1 MQARDTGEAEV
12 RLSRSMWRVCVV
24 GVVVLCGVASA
35 QQAVMLPEAKAS
47 TQGVAQRFAFASDG
61 PAGPGWTRP
70 DAIARVYFNG
80 ELPALFSRTI
90 RMDGD
95 VPERTKLS
103 WIFTGPHAGLTV
115 ELTSSKVRLVERFY
129 DSSALDG
136 GGNYPD
142 KTVRE
147 EEQQYVGHAREL
159 TVVVD
164 AHLSV
169 QVLLNDERVLVA
181 PLMFDLTRQ
190 QLMFSGPRNEHL
202 TLAGALLAETAQD
215 ATVTVDAA
223 KVHQS
228 MIGFG
233 GSPSVTA
240 YRELSAA
247 GKQMYWQMLKRYNL
261 LVDRE
266 YPMGTQLKQDL
277 SNVEDLKDATPHY
290 YGDNFPNGEVSDFDY
305 SRRTR
310 ELGGMVL
317 YEMWALPEWAV
328 QAYTPEGKPAI
339 DAWGKPVKRAAKP
352 DVYARIVVE
361 FCKRAKERS
370 GAAPEIIGIQNEV
383 EQPAE
388 IFAAMTTE
396 VRKALDAA
404 GFASTRIQ
412 MADAPYSWIAVRR
425 MKDAKRFPAEWN
437 ATDFTAA
444 HQYDYQEFLANP
456 DMYDARLLAMHEASA
471 GKPFLATEICLND
484 AAYQEPS
491 YRLALQVGQLYQ
503 KDLTEA
509 DAEMLLYCW
518 LLLDVEQPSFGAS
531 RSLMVPDRARGEVPV
546 ASSFQLRVLG
556 AFSRHVLKGMRRV
569 ETQTANDDLL
579 TAGFTDGK
587 RNSLI
592 VLNRSTEAQRLRVD
606 WNGVRWTRME
616 RTSFYSENAETTASS
631 EIVVQP
637 GEIVTLADFSADE
650 GAK

>member
-1 MQARDTGEAEV
+1 
-12 RLSRSMWRVCVV
+12 MWRVWW
-24 GVVVLCGVASA
+24 VVVLILGAAELRA
-35 QQAVMLPEAKAS
+35 QQAVVLPEAKAS
-47 TQGVAQRFAFASDG
+47 PQGVAQRFEFASDG
-61 PAGPGWTRP
+61 PVGPGWSRP
-70 DAIARVYFNG
+70 DAIARVYFEG
-80 ELPALFSRTI
+80 ELPALFRHTLQF
-90 RMDGD
+90 DGD

-103 WIFTGPHAGLTV
+103 WIFTGPHAGMTV

-129 DSSALDG
+129 DSMGLDG

-142 KTVRE
+142 KTVRDV
-147 EEQQYVGHAREL
+147 EQQYVGHARAL

-169 QVLLNDERVLVA
+169 QVLLNGERVLVA
-181 PLMFDLTRQ
+181 PLLFDLTRQ

-202 TLAGALLAETAQD
+202 TLAGALLAEATRD

-223 KVHQS
+223 KVHQE

-233 GSPSVTA
+233 GSPSVPA
-240 YRELSAA
+240 YAELSDE
-247 GKQMYWQMLKRYNL
+247 GKRMYWQMLKRYNL

-266 YPMGTQLKQDL
+266 YPMGTQLKRDL

-290 YGDNFPNGEVSDFDY
+290 YGDNFPNGEVSDFEY

-317 YEMWALPEWAV
+317 YEMWALPEWAIE
-328 QAYTPEGKPAI
+328 AYTPAGKPVI
-339 DAWGKPVKRAAKP
+339 DAWGKQVRRAAKP

-361 FCKRAKERS
+361 FCKKAKERS
-370 GAAPEIIGIQNEV
+370 GAAPEIVGIQNEV
-383 EQPAE
+383 EQAPE
-388 IFAAMTTE
+388 VFAAMTTTL
-396 VRKALDAA
+396 RQALDAA
-404 GFASTRIQ
+404 GFQSTKIQ

-425 MKDAKRFPAEWN
+425 MDDAKKFPEEWRD
-437 ATDFTAA
+437 TDFTAA

-456 DMYDARLLAMHEASA
+456 DMYDARLRAMHEASA

-484 AAYQEPS
+484 GAYQEPS
-491 YRLALQVGQLYQ
+491 YRIALQVGQLYQ
-503 KDLTEA
+503 KDLTEG

-531 RSLMVPDRARGEVPV
+531 RSLMVPDRARGWVPV
-546 ASSFQLRVLG
+546 ASSFQLRMLG

-569 ETQTANDDLL
+569 DASAGDSDLL
-579 TAGFTDGK
+579 TAAFTDGK

-616 RTSFYSENAETTASS
+616 RASFYDENVETAAPS
-631 EIVVQP
+631 EIVVAP

-650 GAK
+650 VAK

>member
-1 MQARDTGEAEV
+1 
-12 RLSRSMWRVCVV
+12 MWRAWWVV
-24 GVVVLCGVASA
+24 GVLMLGVAGLSA
-35 QQAVMLPEAKAS
+35 QQTVVLPEAKAA
-47 TQGVAQRFAFASDG
+47 TRGVAQRFEFASDG
-61 PAGPGWTRP
+61 PVGPGWARP
-70 DAIARVYFNG
+70 DAIARVYFKG
-80 ELPALFSRTI
+80 ELPALFTRTLQL
-90 RMDGD
+90 DGD

-115 ELTSSKVRLVERFY
+115 ELTSSKVRMVERFY
-129 DSSALDG
+129 DSTALDG

-147 EEQQYVGHAREL
+147 AEQQYVGHARTL
-159 TVVVD
+159 TLVVD
-164 AHLSV
+164 AHLSA
-169 QVLLNDERVLVA
+169 QVLLNGERVLVA

-190 QLMFSGPRNEHL
+190 QLMFGGPRNEHL

-228 MIGFG
+228 MLGFG
-233 GSPSVTA
+233 GSPSVPA
-240 YRELSAA
+240 YAGLSDE
-247 GKQMYWQMLKRYNL
+247 GKRMYWQMLKRYNL

-266 YPMGTQLKQDL
+266 YPMGAQLKQDL

-290 YGDNFPNGEVSDFDY
+290 YGDNFPNSEVSDFDY

-310 ELGGMVL
+310 ELGGVVL

-328 QAYTPEGKPAI
+328 QAYTPDGKPAI

-352 DVYARIVVE
+352 DVYARIVVD

-383 EQPAE
+383 EQPPE
-388 IFAAMTTE
+388 IFAAMTTA
-396 VRKALDAA
+396 VRRALDAA
-404 GFASTRIQ
+404 GFASTKVQ
-412 MADAPYSWIAVRR
+412 MADAPYAWIAIHRVN
-425 MKDAKRFPAEWN
+425 DAKRFPEAWS

-444 HQYDYQEFLANP
+444 HQYDFQEFLANP
-456 DMYDARLLAMHEASA
+456 DMYDARLRALHEASE

-484 AAYQEPS
+484 GAYQEPS
-491 YRLALQVGQLYQ
+491 YRIALQVGQLYQ

-531 RSLMVPDRARGEVPV
+531 RSLMVPDRAKGEVPV

-569 ETQTANDDLL
+569 ETQTANGDLL

-606 WNGVRWTRME
+606 WNGVRWARME
-616 RTSFYSENAETTASS
+616 RTSFYDENTETAPSG
-631 EIVVQP
+631 EIVVAP

-650 GAK
+650 VVK

>member
-1 MQARDTGEAEV
+1 M
-12 RLSRSMWRVCVV
+12 RLSGRMILRVW
-24 GVVVLCGVASA
+24 VASGLMLAAVGLNA
-35 QQAVMLPEAKAS
+35 QQAVTLPEAKAS

-61 PAGPGWTRP
+61 PIGPGWTRP
-70 DAIARVYFNG
+70 DAIARVYFED

-90 RMDGD
+90 RLDGD

-115 ELTSSKVRLVERFY
+115 ELTSSKVRMVERFY
-129 DSSALDG
+129 DSTALDG

-142 KTVRE
+142 KTVRD
-147 EEQQYVGHAREL
+147 EEQQYVGHVRTL
-159 TVVVD
+159 SVVVD
-164 AHLSV
+164 AHLAV
-169 QVLLNDERVLVA
+169 TVLLNGERVLVA
-181 PLMFDLTRQ
+181 PLLFDLTRQ
-190 QLMFSGPRNEHL
+190 QLMFGGPRNEHL
-202 TLAGALLAETAQD
+202 TLAGALLAETAQE

-233 GSPSVTA
+233 GSPSVPA
-240 YRELSAA
+240 YAELSDA

-328 QAYTPEGKPAI
+328 EAYTGEGKPAI
-339 DAWGKPVKRAAKP
+339 DAWGKPLKRAAKP

-383 EQPAE
+383 EQPPE
-388 IFAAMTTE
+388 IFAAMTTA

-404 GFASTRIQ
+404 GFTSTKIQ

-425 MKDAKRFPAEWN
+425 IDDAKKFAEAWS

-456 DMYDARLLAMHEASA
+456 DMYDARLKALHDASA

-484 AAYQEPS
+484 GAYQEPS
-491 YRLALQVGQLYQ
+491 YRMALQVGQLYQ

-531 RSLMVPDRARGEVPV
+531 RSLMVPDRSKGWVPV

-569 ETQTANDDLL
+569 EVSTGNRDLL
-579 TAGFTDGK
+579 AVGFTDGK
-587 RNSLI
+587 RDSLI
-592 VLNRSTEAQRLRVD
+592 LLNRSTEAQRLRVS
-606 WNGVRWTRME
+606 WSGVKWTTME
-616 RTSFYSENAETTASS
+616 RTSFYDENVETAAPS

-650 GAK
+650 VAK

>member
-1 MQARDTGEAEV
+1 
-12 RLSRSMWRVCVV
+12 MWRAWWVA
-24 GVVVLCGVASA
+24 GVLALGAAGIRA
-35 QQAVMLPEAKAS
+35 QQAVVLPEAKAA
-47 TQGVAQRFAFASDG
+47 TQGVAQRFDFASDG
-61 PAGPGWTRP
+61 PIGPGWSRP
-70 DAIARVYFNG
+70 DAIARVYFEG
-80 ELPALFSRTI
+80 ELTALFQRTI
-90 RMDGD
+90 LLDGD

-115 ELTSSKVRLVERFY
+115 ELTASKVRLTERFY

-136 GGNYPD
+136 GGNYPE

-147 EEQQYVGHAREL
+147 VEQQYVGHARTL

-164 AHLSV
+164 AHLAVS
-169 QVLLNDERVLVA
+169 VLLNGERVLAA

-228 MIGFG
+228 MLGFG
-233 GSPSVTA
+233 GSPSVPA
-240 YRELSAA
+240 YAELSDE
-247 GKQMYWQMLKRYNL
+247 GKRMYWQMLKRYNL

-290 YGDNFPNGEVSDFDY
+290 YGDNFPNSEVSDFDY

-317 YEMWALPEWAV
+317 YEMWALPEWAM

-352 DVYARIVVE
+352 DVYARIVVD
-361 FCKRAKERS
+361 FCKKAKERS

-383 EQPAE
+383 EQQPE
-388 IFAAMTTE
+388 IFAAMTMA

-404 GFASTRIQ
+404 GFKSTKIQ

-425 MKDAKRFPAEWN
+425 MQDAKRFPGAWG

-456 DMYDARLLAMHEASA
+456 DMYDARLRVLHGASA

-484 AAYQEPS
+484 GAYQEPS
-491 YRLALQVGQLYQ
+491 YRIALQVGQLYQ

-531 RSLMVPDRARGEVPV
+531 RSLMVPDRAKGDVPV

-556 AFSRHVLKGMRRV
+556 AFSRHVPKGMRRV
-569 ETQTANDDLL
+569 ETQTGNGDLL
-579 TAGFTDGK
+579 TAGFSDGK

-606 WNGVRWTRME
+606 WSGARWTRME
-616 RTSFYSENAETTASS
+616 RTSFYDENTEAAAPN
-631 EIVVQP
+631 EIIVAP

-650 GAK
+650 VAK

>member
-1 MQARDTGEAEV
+1 MRA
-12 RLSRSMWRVCVV
+12 CVV
-24 GVVVLCGVASA
+24 GGLMLCGVARA
-35 QQAVMLPEAKAS
+35 QQAVTLPQAKAP
-47 TQGVAQRFAFASDG
+47 TRCVAQRFEFASDG
-61 PAGPGWTRP
+61 PVGPGWTRP
-70 DAIARVYFNG
+70 DVIARVYFEG
-80 ELPALFSRTI
+80 ELPALFTRTVQL
-90 RMDGD
+90 DGD

-129 DSSALDG
+129 DSTALDG
-136 GGNYPD
+136 GGNYPE

-169 QVLLNDERVLVA
+169 QVLLNGERVLVA

-202 TLAGALLAETAQD
+202 TLAGALMAETPQD

-228 MIGFG
+228 MLGFG
-233 GSPSVTA
+233 GSPSVPA
-240 YRELSAA
+240 YTELSEE
-247 GKQMYWQMLKRYNL
+247 GKRIYWQMLKRYNL

-277 SNVEDLKDATPHY
+277 SNVEDSKDATPHY
-290 YGDNFPNGEVSDFDY
+290 YGDNFPNGEVSDLDY

-310 ELGGMVL
+310 ELGGIVL

-328 QAYTPEGKPAI
+328 QAYTPEGKPVI

-383 EQPAE
+383 EQPPE
-388 IFAAMTTE
+388 VFAAMTSAA
-396 VRKALDAA
+396 RKALDAA
-404 GFASTRIQ
+404 GFQSTKIQ
-412 MADAPYSWIAVRR
+412 MADAPYAWIAIRR
-425 MKDAKRFPAEWN
+425 IDDARRFPEEWRE
-437 ATDFTAA
+437 TDFTAA

-456 DMYDARLLAMHEASA
+456 DIYDARLRALHEASA

-491 YRLALQVGQLYQ
+491 YRIALQVGQLYQ

-531 RSLMVPDRARGEVPV
+531 RSLMVPDRTKGWVPM

-569 ETQTANDDLL
+569 DTQTANGDLL
-579 TAGFTDGK
+579 TAAFTDGK

-592 VLNRSTEAQRLRVD
+592 VLNRSTETQRLRVD
-606 WNGVRWTRME
+606 WNGVRWARME
-616 RTSFYSENAETTASS
+616 RTSFYDENVETAVPG

-637 GEIVTLADFSADE
+637 GEIVTLSDFSADE
-650 GAK
+650 VVK

>member
-1 MQARDTGEAEV
+1 MRA
-12 RLSRSMWRVCVV
+12 CVV
-24 GVVVLCGVASA
+24 GGLMLCGVARA
-35 QQAVMLPEAKAS
+35 QQAVTLPQAKAP
-47 TQGVAQRFAFASDG
+47 TRGVAQRFEFASDG
-61 PAGPGWTRP
+61 PVGPGWTRP
-70 DAIARVYFNG
+70 DVIARVYFEG
-80 ELPALFSRTI
+80 ELPALFTRTVQL
-90 RMDGD
+90 DGD

-103 WIFTGPHAGLTV
+103 WIFTGPRAGLTV

-129 DSSALDG
+129 DSTALDG
-136 GGNYPD
+136 GGNYPE

-169 QVLLNDERVLVA
+169 QVLLNGERVLVA

-202 TLAGALLAETAQD
+202 TLAGALMAETPQD

-228 MIGFG
+228 MLGFG
-233 GSPSVTA
+233 GSPSVPA
-240 YRELSAA
+240 YTELSEE
-247 GKQMYWQMLKRYNL
+247 GKRIYWQMLKRYNL

-277 SNVEDLKDATPHY
+277 SNVEDSKDATPHY
-290 YGDNFPNGEVSDFDY
+290 YGDNFPNGEVSDLDY

-310 ELGGMVL
+310 ELGGIVL

-328 QAYTPEGKPAI
+328 QAYTPEGKPVI

-383 EQPAE
+383 EQPPE
-388 IFAAMTTE
+388 VFAAMTSAA
-396 VRKALDAA
+396 RKALDAA
-404 GFASTRIQ
+404 GFQSTKIQ
-412 MADAPYSWIAVRR
+412 MADAPYAWIAIRR
-425 MKDAKRFPAEWN
+425 IDDARRFPEEWRE
-437 ATDFTAA
+437 TDFTAA

-456 DMYDARLLAMHEASA
+456 NIYDARLRALHEASA

-491 YRLALQVGQLYQ
+491 YRIALQVGQLYQ

-531 RSLMVPDRARGEVPV
+531 RSLMVPDRTRGWVPM

-569 ETQTANDDLL
+569 DTQTANGDLL
-579 TAGFTDGK
+579 TAAFTDGK

-592 VLNRSTEAQRLRVD
+592 VLNRSTETQRLRVD
-606 WNGVRWTRME
+606 WNGVRWARME
-616 RTSFYSENAETTASS
+616 RTSFYDENVETAVPG

-637 GEIVTLADFSADE
+637 GEIVTLSDFSADE
-650 GAK
+650 VVK

>member
-1 MQARDTGEAEV
+1 MRA
-12 RLSRSMWRVCVV
+12 CVV
-24 GVVVLCGVASA
+24 GGLMLCGVARA
-35 QQAVMLPEAKAS
+35 QQAVTLPQAKAP
-47 TQGVAQRFAFASDG
+47 TRCVAQRFEFASDG
-61 PAGPGWTRP
+61 PVGPGWTRP
-70 DAIARVYFNG
+70 DVIARVYFEG
-80 ELPALFSRTI
+80 ELPALFTRTVQL
-90 RMDGD
+90 DGD

-103 WIFTGPHAGLTV
+103 WIFTGPRAGLTV

-129 DSSALDG
+129 DSTALDG
-136 GGNYPD
+136 GGNYPE

-169 QVLLNDERVLVA
+169 QVLLNGERVLVA

-202 TLAGALLAETAQD
+202 TLAGALMAETPQD

-228 MIGFG
+228 MLGFG
-233 GSPSVTA
+233 GSPSVPA
-240 YRELSAA
+240 YTELSEE
-247 GKQMYWQMLKRYNL
+247 GKRIYWQMLKRYNL

-277 SNVEDLKDATPHY
+277 SNVEDSKDATPHY
-290 YGDNFPNGEVSDFDY
+290 YGDNFPNGEVSDLDY

-310 ELGGMVL
+310 ELGGIVL

-328 QAYTPEGKPAI
+328 QAYTPEGNPVI

-383 EQPAE
+383 EQPPE
-388 IFAAMTTE
+388 VFAAMTSAA
-396 VRKALDAA
+396 RKALDAA
-404 GFASTRIQ
+404 GFQSTKIQ
-412 MADAPYSWIAVRR
+412 MADAPYAWIAIRR
-425 MKDAKRFPAEWN
+425 IDDARRFPEEWRE
-437 ATDFTAA
+437 TDFTAA

-456 DMYDARLLAMHEASA
+456 NIYDARLRALHEASA

-491 YRLALQVGQLYQ
+491 YRIALQVGQLYQ

-531 RSLMVPDRARGEVPV
+531 RSLMVPDRTKGWVPM

-569 ETQTANDDLL
+569 DTQTANGDLL
-579 TAGFTDGK
+579 TAAFTDGK

-592 VLNRSTEAQRLRVD
+592 VLNRSTETQRLRVD
-606 WNGVRWTRME
+606 WNGVRWARME
-616 RTSFYSENAETTASS
+616 RTSFYDENVETAVPA

-637 GEIVTLADFSADE
+637 GEIVTLSDFSADE
-650 GAK
+650 VVK

>member
-1 MQARDTGEAEV
+1 MRA
-12 RLSRSMWRVCVV
+12 CVV
-24 GVVVLCGVASA
+24 GGLMLCGVARA
-35 QQAVMLPEAKAS
+35 QQAVTLPQAKAP
-47 TQGVAQRFAFASDG
+47 TRCVAQRFEFASDG
-61 PAGPGWTRP
+61 PVGPGWTRP
-70 DAIARVYFNG
+70 DVIARVYFEG
-80 ELPALFSRTI
+80 ELPALFTRTVQL
-90 RMDGD
+90 DGD

-103 WIFTGPHAGLTV
+103 WIFTGPRAGLTV

-129 DSSALDG
+129 DSTALDG
-136 GGNYPD
+136 GGNYPE

-169 QVLLNDERVLVA
+169 QVLLNGERVLVA

-202 TLAGALLAETAQD
+202 TLAGALMAETPQD

-228 MIGFG
+228 MLGFG
-233 GSPSVTA
+233 GSPSVPA
-240 YRELSAA
+240 YTELSEE
-247 GKQMYWQMLKRYNL
+247 GKRIYWQMLKRYNL

-277 SNVEDLKDATPHY
+277 SNVEDSKDATPHY
-290 YGDNFPNGEVSDFDY
+290 YGDNFPNGEVSDLDY

-310 ELGGMVL
+310 ELGGIVL

-328 QAYTPEGKPAI
+328 QAYTPEGKPVI

-383 EQPAE
+383 EQPPE
-388 IFAAMTTE
+388 VFAAMTSAA
-396 VRKALDAA
+396 RKALDAA
-404 GFASTRIQ
+404 GFQSTKIQ
-412 MADAPYSWIAVRR
+412 MADAPYAWIAIRR
-425 MKDAKRFPAEWN
+425 IDDARRFPEEWRE
-437 ATDFTAA
+437 TDFTAA

-456 DMYDARLLAMHEASA
+456 NIYDARLRALHEASA

-491 YRLALQVGQLYQ
+491 YRIALQVGQLYQ

-531 RSLMVPDRARGEVPV
+531 RSLMVPDRTRGWVPM

-569 ETQTANDDLL
+569 DTQTANGDLL
-579 TAGFTDGK
+579 TAAFTDGK

-592 VLNRSTEAQRLRVD
+592 VLNRSTETQRLRVD
-606 WNGVRWTRME
+606 WNGVRWARME
-616 RTSFYSENAETTASS
+616 RTSFYDENVETAVPG

-637 GEIVTLADFSADE
+637 GEIVTLSDFSADE
-650 GAK
+650 VVK